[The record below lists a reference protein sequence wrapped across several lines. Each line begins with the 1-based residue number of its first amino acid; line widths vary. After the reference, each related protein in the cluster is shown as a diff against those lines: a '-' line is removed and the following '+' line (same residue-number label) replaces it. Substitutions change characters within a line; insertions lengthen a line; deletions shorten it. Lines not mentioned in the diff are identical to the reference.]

1 MVGLVIQ
8 HAVHIS
14 RRFRG
19 LALPT
24 RHESPGIF
32 FWPLLAAREQ
42 SCLLSIRK
50 MKGSPHRAVFVNLA
64 GGHSP
69 NSGPY
74 PEATATLSDLTLEL
88 LAFAE
93 GRFLTI
99 HPFSDFNGRTI
110 RLFLREL
117 LRRLDFPRVILEPDT
132 DAGRAAYFAA
142 LEAADRRDFQ
152 PLVSIWRDRLAHA
165 ETPEA

>member
-1 MVGLVIQ
+1 
-8 HAVHIS
+8 
-14 RRFRG
+14 
-19 LALPT
+19 
-24 RHESPGIF
+24 
-32 FWPLLAAREQ
+32 
-42 SCLLSIRK
+42 
-50 MKGSPHRAVFVNLA
+50 MKGNPHRSVFVSVA
-64 GGHSP
+64 GGYLPDGAS
-69 NSGPY
+69 Y

-93 GRFLTI
+93 GRFLSI
-99 HPFSDFNGRTI
+99 HPFRDFNGRTI

-152 PLVSIWRDRLAHA
+152 PLVDIWRDRLTHA

>member
-1 MVGLVIQ
+1 MRDYSFDLQ
-8 HAVHIS
+8 
-14 RRFRG
+14 
-19 LALPT
+19 
-24 RHESPGIF
+24 
-32 FWPLLAAREQ
+32 ARW
-42 SCLLSIRK
+42 
-50 MKGSPHRAVFVNLA
+50 
-64 GGHSP
+64 
-69 NSGPY
+69 

-93 GRFLTI
+93 GQFLTI

-132 DAGRAAYFAA
+132 DTGRAIYFAA
-142 LEAADRRDFQ
+142 LEAADRHDFK
-152 PLVSIWRDRLAHA
+152 PLMDIWRERLDRA